1 MSGVSF
7 LSFGDA
13 LQLRTDATGRI
24 GERLETPNVDLPR
37 RGDFM
42 AASTMPTS
50 SCRLLGSWARPEAK
64 AASASA
70 WRPRY

>member
-1 MSGVSF
+1 MQKDGDAHRHRHTYKCVHPLSF
-7 LSFGDA
+7 L
-13 LQLRTDATGRI
+13 
-24 GERLETPNVDLPR
+24 PR
-37 RGDFM
+37 SGDFM

-50 SCRLLGSWARPEAK
+50 SWRLLGSWASPEAK

>member
-1 MSGVSF
+1 MNKVKQKKSDTHTRRPADTRAQSARVH
-7 LSFGDA
+7 
-13 LQLRTDATGRI
+13 
-24 GERLETPNVDLPR
+24 LPHFSPR
-37 RGDFM
+37 KGDFM

-50 SCRLLGSWARPEAK
+50 SCRLLGSWASPEAK